1 MNGNRVSSFPALAGL
16 KPEARAL
23 LGRKG
28 QPIAAPAGAVM
39 FQPGAECGNLLFL
52 LSGTVRVQ
60 MVAENGREIVFY
72 RVTGGEACVM
82 TTACLMAHKGYG
94 AEGVAETDIEAVA
107 IPEAAFR
114 DWLATSAALRD
125 FVFTAFGTRLADLM
139 VLIEEVAFRRL
150 DLRLADLLLKCS
162 GDGGAMETT
171 HQELAVELGSV
182 REVVSRV
189 VKEFE
194 RKGWIALARG
204 RVTVEDGAALQGYV
218 QSLAA

>member
-1 MNGNRVSSFPALAGL
+1 MNGDWVSSFPALAGL
-16 KPEARAL
+16 EPEARAL

-39 FQPGAECGNLLFL
+39 FQPGAECGIFLFL

-60 MVAENGREIVFY
+60 VVAENGREIVLY
-72 RVTGGEACVM
+72 RVTGGETCVM

-94 AEGVAETDIEAVA
+94 AEGVAEADIEAVA

-114 DWLATSAALRD
+114 ELLATSAAFRD

-150 DLRLADLLLKCS
+150 DLRLADLLLKRS

-189 VKEFE
+189 LKEFE

-204 RVTVEDGAALQGYV
+204 RVNVEDGAALQGYV